1 MPFHCP
7 SVSISIFYNI
17 FKIWRSEL
25 HSAQLNFQINRKYQ
39 STQILEGQRKCRE
52 QRVFSHSLWSP
63 FAVLLR
69 VWRGWFQR
77 SQCLTLPVQPEVH
90 QHSERRDFPEIPEPS
105 GRRGSGSWRG
115 TERRFPHSGASE
127 RKTHFASQFGWEKE
141 KGGTQFRL
149 TFYHFIHT
157 HAQVS
162 RGIRKWN

>member
-1 MPFHCP
+1 MQVKPGAHTPEEAYQKCHFVVSFS
-7 SVSISIFYNI
+7 SVSISICYTI

-25 HSAQLNFQINRKYQ
+25 HF
-39 STQILEGQRKCRE
+39 
-52 QRVFSHSLWSP
+52 SLWSP
-63 FAVLLR
+63 IAVLLR

-105 GRRGSGSWRG
+105 GRRGSGSRRG

-162 RGIRKWN
+162 RSIRKWIL